1 MFIVLEGVEGS
12 GKSTQARLL
21 AEWLSAAALPHLLT
35 REPGGTQ
42 VGEEIRNAL
51 LHGGEVPPRT
61 ELLLMVAARA
71 ALVDQVIR
79 PGLARGEIVI
89 SDRYELSS
97 FAYQGYGRGVPLE
110 EVRRVNTFA
119 TGGLKPDLTLLL
131 DVEPEE
137 GVARRRRA
145 GAGADRIERA
155 GDEFHRAVGRAY
167 RLLSGTE
174 PGVAV
179 VPAGAEPESV
189 HGMIRALLQERYPET
204 FTAGSG

>member
-12 GKSTQARLL
+12 GKSTQAKLL
-21 AEWLSAAALPHLLT
+21 AAWLTAAAIPHLLT
-35 REPGGTQ
+35 REPGGTR

-71 ALVDQVIR
+71 ALVDQVVR
-79 PGLARGEIVI
+79 PALARGEIVI

-97 FAYQGYGRGVPLE
+97 FAYQGFGRGVPLE
-110 EVRRVNTFA
+110 EVRRVNAFA
-119 TGGLKPDLTLLL
+119 TGGLRPDLTLLL

-137 GVARRRRA
+137 GVARRARA

-155 GDEFHRAVGRAY
+155 GDAFHREVARAY
-167 RLLSGTE
+167 RLLSETE
-174 PGVAV
+174 PGVFVVAANDSEQAV
-179 VPAGAEPESV
+179 QDR
-189 HGMIRALLQERYPET
+189 IRALLRGRYPET
-204 FTAGSG
+204 FARAPG